1 MTDLV
6 QHITEIAR
14 HILGEPNHRLSSRD
28 QLRFG
33 TNGSIAVEIAGPKR
47 GSWWDHENEEG
58 GGPIDLI
65 RLKAGIVNGKI
76 SEWLSRE
83 LRIEPERNGSNTSF
97 EILARYAYRDE
108 AGALLFEVVRLHPKD
123 FRQRRPDG
131 HGKWIWE
138 TKSVRKVLYRLP
150 ELIAAPADQWVFIVE
165 GEKDAD
171 NLVRR
176 GLVATTNPGGAAK
189 AIPGKT
195 VLSKWRHDYNRFF
208 RGRRVCILSDNDEC
222 GRAHAIEIARN
233 LTLVAADV
241 RIAALIGLPDKG
253 DVSDWLAAGGSA
265 EALLRIAD
273 NAPLFK
279 ADNQNRHQTNDE
291 DRDPTPDGEAALS
304 GTEDEVALEFS
315 RRHDGMLRYVNPWKK
330 WLQWSGARWQII
342 DDLSVFHAVR
352 LVAREFAKLYD
363 DKKLGKDA
371 ATAAIERSARNDRRH
386 DTPFDA
392 WNAGARAFNTP
403 NRKG

>member
-138 TKSVRKVLYRLP
+138 TKSVRKILYRLP
-150 ELIAAPADQWVFIVE
+150 ELIEAPADRWVFIVE
-165 GEKDAD
+165 GEKDVD

-189 AIPGKT
+189 AIPGKM
-195 VLSKWRHDYNRFF
+195 VPSKWRHDYNRFF
-208 RGRRVCILSDNDEC
+208 RGRRVCILPDNDEC

-233 LTLVAADV
+233 LAPVAADV
-241 RIAALIGLPDKG
+241 RMATLAGLPDKG
-253 DVSDWLAAGGSA
+253 DISDWLAAGGSA
-265 EALLRIAD
+265 EALVRIAE
-273 NAPLFK
+273 NAAAFDGTK
-279 ADNQNRHQTNDE
+279 AKVNGARPADEEDEERRPRPNGNAQQQLRGVPRGLQTLSIGSDVEIAYRVAQDMRHRFGEIVFSEGEFYRYTKTHWEPISEADTRNHRARLRRRLLCQKQTNQ
-291 DRDPTPDGEAALS
+291 A
-304 GTEDEVALEFS
+304 
-315 RRHDGMLRYVNPWKK
+315 
-330 WLQWSGARWQII
+330 
-342 DDLSVFHAVR
+342 
-352 LVAREFAKLYD
+352 
-363 DKKLGKDA
+363 
-371 ATAAIERSARNDRRH
+371 
-386 DTPFDA
+386 
-392 WNAGARAFNTP
+392 
-403 NRKG
+403 